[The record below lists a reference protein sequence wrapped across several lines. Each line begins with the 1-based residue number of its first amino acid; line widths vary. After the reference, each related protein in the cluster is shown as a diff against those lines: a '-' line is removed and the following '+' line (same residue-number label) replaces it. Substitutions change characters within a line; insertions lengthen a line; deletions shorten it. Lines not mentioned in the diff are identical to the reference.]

1 MSGKAAR
8 RVSAVSTPQALATAR
23 STPTTNASDTS
34 NSAVSWARS
43 RSDAAAS
50 AKPKSTIHGRRQVQ
64 ARPYDPSEGGAA
76 DRVEREM
83 GTDIDPGDGHDP
95 DPAPGDPAPAP
106 AQIRTCGGGQGGGHC
121 CVAGG
126 EPSPAAAVQPPGRRA
141 VGGQQGGADA
151 VGAVS
156 PRGHGRFRI
165 GAPGAG
171 DDLPFS
177 GQHKTNTTPGSGKDQ
192 HGNNT
197 DKTVL
202 PGTRRHAC

>member
-1 MSGKAAR
+1 MVVAD
-8 RVSAVSTPQALATAR
+8 VVYVAVHQQL
-23 STPTTNASDTS
+23 
-34 NSAVSWARS
+34 
-43 RSDAAAS
+43 
-50 AKPKSTIHGRRQVQ
+50 
-64 ARPYDPSEGGAA
+64 
-76 DRVEREM
+76 
-83 GTDIDPGDGHDP
+83 P
-95 DPAPGDPAPAP
+95 D
-106 AQIRTCGGGQGGGHC
+106 
-121 CVAGG
+121 
-126 EPSPAAAVQPPGRRA
+126 RRA

-151 VGAVS
+151 VGAMS

-171 DDLPFS
+171 DDLPFC